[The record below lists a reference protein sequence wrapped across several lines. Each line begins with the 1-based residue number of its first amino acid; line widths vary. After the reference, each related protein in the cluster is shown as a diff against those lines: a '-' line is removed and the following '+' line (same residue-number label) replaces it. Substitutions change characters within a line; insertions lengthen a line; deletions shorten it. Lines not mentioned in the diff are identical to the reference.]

1 MCLTVQNSVS
11 KVDEIVALREP
22 SLFILDETGCL
33 NRSSYTVSFQ
43 KQDRPTRHYRV
54 PVDLCEDG

>member
-11 KVDEIVALREP
+11 EVEIVPLLEL
-22 SLFILDETGCL
+22 SLFILDETGCI
-33 NRSSYTVSFQ
+33 NGSSYALCFQ
-43 KQDRPTRHYRV
+43 KQDGPTHHYRV